1 MKQYGSL
8 RKSEIRKF
16 IKSEVAKA
24 DRLIEVNDRFS
35 IFYVKR
41 FNQYVIISNR
51 TRLLLAMLTATDSNL
66 SNLLD
71 D

>member
-8 RKSEIRKF
+8 R
-16 IKSEVAKA
+16 IKSDVAKA